1 MALQG
6 RHRYIVRCLD
16 ENFEIHNE
24 SITEELVK
32 SAPVLEKINLF
43 FRGDGPT
50 KLIFYHRVNKE
61 MNIKSSGA
69 HELIVSDGSNIP
81 LAQKAVFFFK
91 TRTVAVPGE
100 PLVRISNIYCAAFFC
115 CLSTCV
121 PLFLLSFF

>member
-100 PLVRISNIYCAAFFC
+100 PLVRIPKKMRYFFY
-115 CLSTCV
+115 CLSTCF
-121 PLFLLSFF
+121 PLFLL